1 MALAWKVSWEQS
13 LKGSNPLSS
22 ANLKKGSN
30 VKLKSKLK
38 YLIIRIFT
46 LGPLIFRK
54 RINKYDNSVL
64 SESILTKTLKYLN
77 SEMFESKQL
86 PTQIKVMKNSQKGVK
101 FLDIGGGAG
110 IHYFEYVKNF
120 PNTKLK
126 WYVVENKI
134 LVNMCSNNKYLKK
147 IKFYNSLK
155 KINGKSINF
164 DVAFLNSSI
173 QYFPDPIQTL
183 NEIIDTKAKYIW
195 FERTPLADANRLI
208 YLHQYSRLSDNGPGD
223 FFEGKNRIVKYPLK
237 IIPRTIF
244 ETLLSKKYKIIMV
257 EISQPHRLRM
267 SSKGYVYY
275 KYIWERREK
284 IEEDV

>member
-1 MALAWKVSWEQS
+1 
-13 LKGSNPLSS
+13 
-22 ANLKKGSN
+22 
-30 VKLKSKLK
+30 LK
-38 YLIIRIFT
+38 YLAIRIFT

-77 SEMFESKQL
+77 SETFKSIQL
-86 PTQIKVMKNSQKGVK
+86 PTQIKVIKNSQKGVN

-120 PNTKLK
+120 PNTKLN

-134 LVNMCSNNKYLKK
+134 LVNMCSSNKSLKK
-147 IKFYNSLK
+147 IEFYNSLK
-155 KINGKSINF
+155 KINEKSIKF

-183 NEIIDTKAKYIW
+183 NEILDTKAKYIW
-195 FERTPLADANRLI
+195 FERTPLADAHRLI
-208 YLHQYSRLSDNGPGD
+208 YLHQYSRLSDNGPGK
-223 FFEGKNRIVKYPLK
+223 FFEGKNRIVRYPLK

-244 ETLLSKKYKIIMV
+244 ETQLSKKYKIIMV
-257 EISQPHRLRM
+257 EKSQPHRLGM
-267 SSKGYVYY
+267 SSKGYFYY
-275 KYIWERREK
+275 KYIWERIEK
-284 IEEDV
+284 IDEDV

>member
-1 MALAWKVSWEQS
+1 M
-13 LKGSNPLSS
+13 
-22 ANLKKGSN
+22 
-30 VKLKSKLK
+30 
-38 YLIIRIFT
+38 
-46 LGPLIFRK
+46 
-54 RINKYDNSVL
+54 
-64 SESILTKTLKYLN
+64 
-77 SEMFESKQL
+77 
-86 PTQIKVMKNSQKGVK
+86 
-101 FLDIGGGAG
+101 
-110 IHYFEYVKNF
+110 
-120 PNTKLK
+120 
-126 WYVVENKI
+126 
-134 LVNMCSNNKYLKK
+134 
-147 IKFYNSLK
+147 
-155 KINGKSINF
+155 
-164 DVAFLNSSI
+164 
-173 QYFPDPIQTL
+173 

>member
-38 YLIIRIFT
+38 YLTIRIFT

-64 SESILTKTLKYLN
+64 SLSILTKTLKYLN
-77 SEMFESKQL
+77 SETFKSIQL
-86 PTQIKVMKNSQKGVK
+86 PTQIKVIKKLTKEIN
-101 FLDIGGGAG
+101 FLDIGGEAG
-110 IHYFEYVKNF
+110 IHYFEYVNNF
-120 PNTKLK
+120 PNTKLN
-126 WYVVENKI
+126 WYVIENKT
-134 LVNMCSNNKYLKK
+134 LVNICSRNR
-147 IKFYNSLK
+147 SLK
-155 KINGKSINF
+155 KIDFSNSLKEINEKEIKF
-164 DVAFLNSSI
+164 DVVFLNSSI

-183 NEIIDTKAKYIW
+183 NEIVDTKAKYIW
-195 FERTPLADANRLI
+195 FERTPLADSNTPI
-208 YLHQYSRLSDNGPGD
+208 YLNQKSRLSDNGPGN
-223 FFEGKNRIVKYPLK
+223 FFKGKNRIIKYPLK

-257 EISQPHRLRM
+257 EILEPHRLRL
-267 SSKGYVYY
+267 SSKGYFYY
-275 KYIWERREK
+275 KYIWERIEK
-284 IEEDV
+284 IDEDV